1 MVPCFDQL
9 LPVLGTVGWDHASV
23 VYVRR
28 ASKERTSLGDIAV
41 ELAETCNA
49 SEGSLGHGTARMEM
63 ADKAKASALPH
74 GMITPAIAK
83 PVFAKRV
90 SLLILITALSFFAF
104 GATLSLAQDRT
115 LSLYNTHTHERLT
128 VTYKRNG
135 RFVQAGLNQLNRFL
149 RDWRR
154 DEVTRIDP
162 DLFDIVWTVYREVG
176 ASEPIHVVSAY
187 RSPATNNMLRRRSS
201 GVARNS
207 QHTQGRAMDFF
218 IPGVAASE
226 IRAAGL
232 RLQQGGVGFYPRSR
246 TPFVHLDTGS
256 VRMWPRMTRSQLS
269 RVFPNGRTIHVP
281 ADGQPMPGFEQAQRD
296 LQRGGSRSIFA
307 SASSSASSA
316 QNDGDGD
323 IVLPGESGGGFLQA
337 LFGGNT
343 PEPAAEVP
351 SAPSRTVVASLP
363 AQAAPAETEIA
374 SAPRDRYAAPS
385 PVLPPYA
392 SPDGTWAAPST
403 VAGLTVPSPTPAPT
417 IDDIQLAALGT
428 RPAPASPGAIALDNA
443 FTTAQSA
450 PTPPPLSAPS
460 LDASAT
466 AQQPQPVVLASASP
480 ALAQTQLPPINRA
493 QQIAQN
499 VPAPGQIAAIIE
511 ARFAEQRAAEASLTG
526 QVSQALQTAAA
537 QPAPAAT
544 PVVAQADAPIDP
556 NLSLLAFAQP
566 TESPLTPGNVLSETG
581 ALTSPIAIGTASTP
595 RFIPPV
601 PAPSPTLV
609 AAAPEPSTPAPATPT
624 TSDGNSLIAAA
635 FAAQQDTRT
644 PAQSAIEIL
653 TGSTDTPRQTGI
665 TGRLYPIADDLT
677 PGLAK
682 QSIRGAQHATLVAP
696 SASVTL
702 SPTVVQSSGF
712 VPTSSF
718 QLRTD
723 GFGRSGS

>member
-1 MVPCFDQL
+1 M
-9 LPVLGTVGWDHASV
+9 
-23 VYVRR
+23 
-28 ASKERTSLGDIAV
+28 
-41 ELAETCNA
+41 
-49 SEGSLGHGTARMEM
+49 GHGTARVET
-63 ADKAKASALPH
+63 ASKAEARAGNKRLSGASSLPS
-74 GMITPAIAK
+74 IFKPSIAK
-83 PVFAKRV
+83 PFA
-90 SLLILITALSFFAF
+90 LLVLLTALTFFTT
-104 GATLSLAQDRT
+104 GASLASAQDRT

-162 DLFDIVWTVYREVG
+162 DLFDVVWTVYREVR

-246 TPFVHLDTGS
+246 TPFVHLDTGT
-256 VRMWPRMTRSQLS
+256 VRMWPRMTRTQLS

-281 ADGQPMPGFEQAQRD
+281 ADGQPMPGFEQAQRE
-296 LQRGGSRSIFA
+296 LQRGGGRTIFA
-307 SASSSASSA
+307 SAGSSASSA

-343 PEPAAEVP
+343 PEPEADVP
-351 SAPSRTVVASLP
+351 TAPTRTVVASLP
-363 AQAAPAETEIA
+363 EQPAVAETEVA

-385 PVLPPYA
+385 PVLPPNA
-392 SPDGTWAAPST
+392 SADGTWGAPST
-403 VAGLTVPSPTPAPT
+403 VAGLAVPSPTPAPT

-428 RPAPASPGAIALDNA
+428 RPAPAAPGAVALDNA
-443 FTTAQSA
+443 FALAQSA
-450 PTPPPLSAPS
+450 P
-460 LDASAT
+460 AT
-466 AQQPQPVVLASASP
+466 APLAPPVAAQPTLAAVTPAAQPASQTPTALP
-480 ALAQTQLPPINRA
+480 AITRA
-493 QQIAQN
+493 QQIAQS

-511 ARFAEQRAAEASLTG
+511 ARFAEQRAAQASLTG
-526 QVSQALQTAAA
+526 QVAQALGVTPAEPSTTSPATTAS
-537 QPAPAAT
+537 AP
-544 PVVAQADAPIDP
+544 DP
-556 NLSLLAFAQP
+556 NESLLAFAQP
-566 TESPLTPGNVLSETG
+566 TQSPLTPGNVLSETG
-581 ALTSPIAIGTASTP
+581 QLAAAAQAADPAAP

-601 PAPSPTLV
+601 PTPLPTLV
-609 AAAPEPSTPAPATPT
+609 AATPT
-624 TSDGNSLIAAA
+624 PTPSSAQGNALIAAA
-635 FAAQQDTRT
+635 FAAEDPART
-644 PAQSAIEIL
+644 PAQSAIDIL
-653 TGSTDTPRQTGI
+653 TGSTDTASGTGI
-665 TGRLYPIADDLT
+665 TGRLYPIADDLS
-677 PGLAK
+677 PALAK
-682 QSIRGAQHATLVAP
+682 QSIRGAQHAALVAP
-696 SASVTL
+696 TGTVSL

-712 VPTSSF
+712 VPSNTF

>member
-1 MVPCFDQL
+1 M
-9 LPVLGTVGWDHASV
+9 LGTVGWAYASAAFGWQAGK
-23 VYVRR
+23 R
-28 ASKERTSLGDIAV
+28 LGANTKH
-41 ELAETCNA
+41 LAKPAGTCNA
-49 SEGSLGHGTARMEM
+49 SEGNLGHGTARVE
-63 ADKAKASALPH
+63 AASKVEARAGAKRLSGESSFPFLSQ
-74 GMITPAIAK
+74 TSFAK
-83 PVFAKRV
+83 PFA
-90 SLLILITALSFFAF
+90 LLVLLTALTFFATGTGF
-104 GATLSLAQDRT
+104 ASAQDRT

-218 IPGVAASE
+218 IPGVSAAE

-232 RLQQGGVGFYPRSR
+232 RLQQGGVGFYPRSA

-269 RVFPNGRTIHVP
+269 RVFPNGRTIHIP

-296 LQRGGSRSIFA
+296 LQRGGGRTVFA
-307 SASSSASSA
+307 SASASSD

-343 PEPAAEVP
+343 PEPEAEVP

-363 AQAAPAETEIA
+363 EQPAAAETEVA

-428 RPAPASPGAIALDNA
+428 RPAPAAPGAVALDNA
-443 FTTAQSA
+443 FALAQSA
-450 PTPPPLSAPS
+450 PATTPLAPPV
-460 LDASAT
+460 T
-466 AQQPQPVVLASASP
+466 AEP
-480 ALAQTQLPPINRA
+480 ALAAATSAAQPATQTPAALPAINRA
-493 QQIAQN
+493 QQIAQS

-511 ARFAEQRAAEASLTG
+511 ARFAEQRAAQASLTG
-526 QVSQALQTAAA
+526 QVAQALGAVPARPTTAA
-537 QPAPAAT
+537 QPATAAAT
-544 PVVAQADAPIDP
+544 PDP
-556 NLSLLAFAQP
+556 NESLLAFAQP
-566 TESPLTPGNVLSETG
+566 TQSPLTPGNVLSETG
-581 ALTSPIAIGTASTP
+581 QLAAAAQAAEPVAP

-609 AAAPEPSTPAPATPT
+609 AAAPTPT
-624 TSDGNSLIAAA
+624 PSSAQDNALIAAA
-635 FAAQQDTRT
+635 FAAEDAART
-644 PAQSAIEIL
+644 PAQSAIDIL
-653 TGSTDTPRQTGI
+653 TGSTDMPAGTGI

-677 PGLAK
+677 PALAK
-682 QSIRGAQHATLVAP
+682 QSIRGAQHAALVAP
-696 SASVTL
+696 TGTVSL
-702 SPTVVQSSGF
+702 SPSLVRSNGF
-712 VPTSSF
+712 VPSNTF

>member
-1 MVPCFDQL
+1 M
-9 LPVLGTVGWDHASV
+9 H
-23 VYVRR
+23 
-28 ASKERTSLGDIAV
+28 
-41 ELAETCNA
+41 LAKPAKTCNA
-49 SEGSLGHGTARMEM
+49 SEGNLGHGTAQVEATSKVEARAGMEGLVS
-63 ADKAKASALPH
+63 ASFLL
-74 GMITPAIAK
+74 AIPK
-83 PVFAKRV
+83 SFA
-90 SLLILITALSFFAF
+90 LLILLTALTFFAT
-104 GATLSLAQDRT
+104 GAGLAAAQDRT

-135 RFVQAGLNQLNRFL
+135 RFVQAGLNQLDRFL

-162 DLFDIVWTVYREVG
+162 DLFDVVWTVYREVG

-218 IPGVAASE
+218 IPGVSASE

-232 RLQQGGVGFYPRSR
+232 RLQQGGVGFYPRSA

-269 RVFPNGRTIHVP
+269 RVFPDGRTIHIP

-296 LQRGGSRSIFA
+296 LQRGGGRSVLA
-307 SASSSASSA
+307 SASSSASSD

-343 PEPAAEVP
+343 PEPEAEVP

-363 AQAAPAETEIA
+363 EQPALAETEVA

-392 SPDGTWAAPST
+392 SPDGTWGAPST
-403 VAGLTVPSPTPAPT
+403 VAGLAVPSPTPAPT

-428 RPAPASPGAIALDNA
+428 RPAPTAPGAVALDNA
-443 FTTAQSA
+443 FALAQSA
-450 PTPPPLSAPS
+450 P
-460 LDASAT
+460 AT
-466 AQQPQPVVLASASP
+466 APLAPPVTVQP
-480 ALAQTQLPPINRA
+480 ALAAATPVAQPATQTPAALPPINRA
-493 QQIAQN
+493 QQIAQS

-511 ARFAEQRAAEASLTG
+511 ARFAEQRAAQASLTG
-526 QVSQALQTAAA
+526 QVAQALGAIPA
-537 QPAPAAT
+537 QPTSATQPAT
-544 PVVAQADAPIDP
+544 VAASPDP
-556 NLSLLAFAQP
+556 NESLLAFAQP
-566 TESPLTPGNVLSETG
+566 AQSPLTPGNVLSETG
-581 ALTSPIAIGTASTP
+581 QLASAAQVAEPAEP

-609 AAAPEPSTPAPATPT
+609 ATASTPTP
-624 TSDGNSLIAAA
+624 SSAQGNALIAAA
-635 FAAQQDTRT
+635 FAAEDAART
-644 PAQSAIEIL
+644 PAQSAIDIL
-653 TGSTDTPRQTGI
+653 TGSTNTPAGTGI
-665 TGRLYPIADDLT
+665 TGRLYPIAEDLA
-677 PGLAK
+677 PALAK

-696 SASVTL
+696 TGTVSL
-702 SPTVVQSSGF
+702 SPTLLLSSGF
-712 VPTSSF
+712 VPSNTF

>member
-1 MVPCFDQL
+1 M
-9 LPVLGTVGWDHASV
+9 
-23 VYVRR
+23 
-28 ASKERTSLGDIAV
+28 
-41 ELAETCNA
+41 
-49 SEGSLGHGTARMEM
+49 GHGTAQVEATLKVDAR
-63 ADKAKASALPH
+63 AGTKRLSGARSFPFLSQPSFVKPFALL
-74 GMITPAIAK
+74 
-83 PVFAKRV
+83 V
-90 SLLILITALSFFAF
+90 LLTALTFFAT
-104 GATLSLAQDRT
+104 GTGLAWAQDRT

-218 IPGVAASE
+218 IPGVQASE

-232 RLQQGGVGFYPRSR
+232 RLQQGGVGFYPRSA

-269 RVFPNGRTIHVP
+269 RVFPNGRTIHIP

-296 LQRGGSRSIFA
+296 LQRGGGRTVFA
-307 SASSSASSA
+307 SAGSSASSA

-343 PEPAAEVP
+343 PEPEADVP
-351 SAPSRTVVASLP
+351 STPTRTVVASLP
-363 AQAAPAETEIA
+363 EQPAVAESEVA
-374 SAPRDRYAAPS
+374 SAPRNRYAAPS

-403 VAGLTVPSPTPAPT
+403 IAGLNVPSPTPAPT

-428 RPAPASPGAIALDNA
+428 PPAPAAPGAVALDNA
-443 FTTAQSA
+443 FALAQSA
-450 PTPPPLSAPS
+450 PATTPLAPPV
-460 LDASAT
+460 T
-466 AQQPQPVVLASASP
+466 TEP
-480 ALAQTQLPPINRA
+480 ALAAATPVTQPATPTPAALPAINRA
-493 QQIAQN
+493 QQIAQS

-511 ARFAEQRAAEASLTG
+511 ARFAEQRAAQASLTG
-526 QVSQALQTAAA
+526 QVAQALGAVPSQPATATQPATTAAA
-537 QPAPAAT
+537 P
-544 PVVAQADAPIDP
+544 DP
-556 NLSLLAFAQP
+556 NESLLAFAQP
-566 TESPLTPGNVLSETG
+566 TQSPLTPGNVLSETG
-581 ALTSPIAIGTASTP
+581 QLAAAAQAAEPTTP

-609 AAAPEPSTPAPATPT
+609 AAAPTPT
-624 TSDGNSLIAAA
+624 PSAAQGSSTQGNALIAAA
-635 FAAQQDTRT
+635 FAAEDAGRT
-644 PAQSAIEIL
+644 PAQSAIDIL
-653 TGSTDTPRQTGI
+653 TGSTDTQTGTGI
-665 TGRLYPIADDLT
+665 TGRLYPIADDWT
-677 PGLAK
+677 PALAK
-682 QSIRGAQHATLVAP
+682 QSIRGAQHAALVAP
-696 SASVTL
+696 TGTVSL
-702 SPTVVQSSGF
+702 SPTLVQSNGF
-712 VPTSSF
+712 VPSSTF